1 VYSLGGRERHNLLAR
16 CNFHSVLGRSRGRL
30 QTVFPGAAP
39 CICSESTEDGLLGN
53 RLLLLQT
60 TSRRTPGGQR
70 YFRTSTTS
78 STCFGAGRRQRRPYF
93 WPLFRPGFWGWALGW
108 GREKGNCLSWTRLQ
122 SFFQHPSQPFTLGF
136 QILIL
141 TPELLHLF
149 GNIFPCHT
157 PDSPASSLGK
167 ANFVQPVSRRQT
179 ITTNA
184 GAATHGID
192 NDGSACRDSYQSAS
206 STRL

>member
-1 VYSLGGRERHNLLAR
+1 MAACRPSFLVRPFASVPSRPKMACWETVSSCSRPPPHRGHREGSGT
-16 CNFHSVLGRSRGRL
+16 SVLPLLRRL
-30 QTVFPGAAP
+30 A
-39 CICSESTEDGLLGN
+39 S
-53 RLLLLQT
+53 
-60 TSRRTPGGQR
+60 
-70 YFRTSTTS
+70 
-78 STCFGAGRRQRRPYF
+78 GAGRRQRRPYF
-93 WPLFRPGFWGWALGW
+93 WLLFRPGFWGGALGW
-108 GREKGNCLSWTRLQ
+108 GREKGNCLSWTGLQ
-122 SFFQHPSQPFTLGF
+122 SFFQHRSQPFTLGF

>member
-1 VYSLGGRERHNLLAR
+1 MAACRDHLSWCGPLHLFRVDRSWPVGKPSPPAPDHLHIADTGRAAVLPYFHYFVDLLRGPAD
-16 CNFHSVLGRSRGRL
+16 HSVDHTSGCFSAPVSGVGLWGGVARKGTACRGLACR
-30 QTVFPGAAP
+30 A
-39 CICSESTEDGLLGN
+39 
-53 RLLLLQT
+53 
-60 TSRRTPGGQR
+60 
-70 YFRTSTTS
+70 S
-78 STCFGAGRRQRRPYF
+78 SKHR
-93 WPLFRPGFWGWALGW
+93 
-108 GREKGNCLSWTRLQ
+108 
-122 SFFQHPSQPFTLGF
+122 SQPFTLGF